1 MRADVFLFNIGIA
14 KSRSHAQTLIS
25 GGVLIGGRKIEKPSA
40 DVPENTEKESVT
52 VLSPSEFVGRGGIK
66 LSHALKMFG
75 IDASGL
81 IAVDLGAST
90 GGFTDCLLQNGAKKV
105 YAVDVGHGQLDAS
118 LVSDSR
124 VINMEG
130 TNARTLTR
138 SDFPEKIDIV
148 VSDLSFISQT
158 LVFPSV
164 SDILQDGGMF
174 VSLIKPQ
181 FEAGK
186 GNIGKGG
193 IVRDKMV
200 HCEVIKNVFASART
214 NCLVPCMLSPSA
226 IRGGDG
232 NREYVALFIKG
243 TDRKAICEK
252 QISAIVN
259 SENCE
264 VTAK

>member
-52 VLSPSEFVGRGGIK
+52 VFSPSEFIGRGGIK

-75 IDASGL
+75 IDAGGL

-158 LVFPSV
+158 LVLPAV

-193 IVRDKMV
+193 IVRDKRV
-200 HCEVIKNVFASART
+200 HCEVIKNVFTSAKA
-214 NCLVPCMLSPSA
+214 NYLVPCMLSPSA

-243 TDRKAICEK
+243 ADRKAICEK
-252 QISAIVN
+252 QISDIVN

>member
-1 MRADVFLFNIGIA
+1 MRADIFLFNIGIA
-14 KSRSHAQTLIS
+14 KSRSHAQALIS
-25 GGVLIGGRKIEKPSA
+25 DGVLIGGKRIEKPSA
-40 DVPENTEKESVT
+40 DIPENTKKEAVT
-52 VLSPSEFVGRGGIK
+52 VVSPSEFVGRGGIK
-66 LSHALKMFG
+66 LKHALKMFG
-75 IDASGL
+75 IDARGL

-90 GGFTDCLLQNGAKKV
+90 GGFTDCLLRNGAKKV
-105 YAVDVGHGQLDAS
+105 YAVDVGHGQLDLS
-118 LVSDSR
+118 LISDSR
-124 VINMEG
+124 VVNMEG
-130 TNARTLTR
+130 TNARTLTG
-138 SDFPEKIDIV
+138 SDFPDKIDIV

-164 SDILQDGGMF
+164 SDILRDGGAF

-193 IVRDKMV
+193 IVRDKSV
-200 HCEVIKNVFASART
+200 HCEAIKNVFASAKANRLT
-214 NCLVPCMLSPSA
+214 PCMLSPSA

-243 TDRKAICEK
+243 ADRKDICKE
-252 QISAIVN
+252 QISDIVN